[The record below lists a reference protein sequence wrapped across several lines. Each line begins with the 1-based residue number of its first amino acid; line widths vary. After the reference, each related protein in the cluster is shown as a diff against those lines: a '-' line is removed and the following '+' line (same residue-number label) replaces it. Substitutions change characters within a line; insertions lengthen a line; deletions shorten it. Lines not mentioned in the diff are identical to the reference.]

1 MSEQSKETSYVPLGL
16 MLGLLPTVIA
26 LVLAKS
32 ASASTKDPSP
42 GFYVVFLAISV
53 ACCFLSSSL
62 LFRRK
67 TVLAILA
74 GVLFLILNSV
84 VSLFLGCAVLL
95 SGIR

>member
-1 MSEQSKETSYVPLGL
+1 MSEESKETSYAPLGL
-16 MLGLLPTVIA
+16 MLGLLPTVMA

-42 GFYVVFLAISV
+42 GFYMFFLAISV
-53 ACCFLSSSL
+53 ACCFVSSVL

-67 TVLAILA
+67 TVLAIIA
-74 GVLFLILNSV
+74 GVLFLILNGF

-95 SGIR
+95 SGIG